1 MHPKKLKL
9 NNKVKKKYLQ
19 FIQSQEILSEPFRNK
34 LGQLNKFFLPMSKKI
49 YDHRIKNNKTIIVG
63 NFKLKCLVIW
73 KASNYE
79 KGVVPKITKFGGWGL
94 YLHTAL

>member
-19 FIQSQEILSEPFRNK
+19 FIQSQEILSEPFRDK

-49 YDHRIKNNKTIIVG
+49 FEH
-63 NFKLKCLVIW
+63 KL
-73 KASNYE
+73 
-79 KGVVPKITKFGGWGL
+79 KITKQ
-94 YLHTAL
+94 